1 MRYIQEAVAFTAG
14 NNYIPMMMRYR
25 LPAQKNDVSIFL
37 LSNSYEYDIELI
49 KNMPP
54 PRIDYKNIIIP
65 FKIMDKIGVKPFRYI
80 VSQNE
85 FNKKLVYLN
94 NQKIIPKLIA
104 IRYPYPKTVNT
115 NVYIPISDVI
125 QMVTPYLRSMN
136 VQYLQDNIFSIFEK
150 VMGHFNFSKN
160 KVLIIDTSRYSIYQN
175 MTLDTYKADLING
188 LLTAYILN
196 PIDKIKKL
204 NWTILFRS
212 PEADYKFE
220 LSKFDKRDVVRL
232 RSMLSKIGKPAIT
245 NGKNNE
251 SVGDSVDDFDNTG
264 EQNKI
269 IDKIND
275 LDKKEDDIDID
286 GETRIDETITSDEY
300 DEEESNPS
308 PNTKST
314 IDSVRS
320 TISSLNARYGK
331 TDETQSTPQD
341 QNSKLYNAKAFNINA
356 QLLSKINPASDVVND
371 YKKLSDELSSS
382 DKNDSVEN
390 QLIDDASKKLAD
402 TVTTSDENSVMNT
415 TSSPREQQIRMQ
427 VGQLKLNN
435 VTFDKL
441 TSVSDTPLPV
451 ALKPLR
457 ITTTN
462 RGALKGTG
470 FTHIAKEYEEK
481 LLDRDIVATFMN
493 LSKLPDG
500 FYVTD
505 VQVTDMSTVTSLT
518 NNWKVTL
525 KNKLSERQ
533 SVINIRV
540 PKVINGR
547 FYNNGIWYNIGKQD
561 FPIPILKVSKK
572 KVILTSNYN
581 KITVERYDTRSLVD
595 INMMRKVIKTA
606 NDENGLNRYVKAGSS
621 INTNSAF
628 ISTIEYDEYAKQWF
642 SFINTEGKCE
652 IYFNRQQCAKLYSF
666 VSVQPNEFCCGMINK
681 VPVVLN
687 TDTGLTRDGKT
698 LTDTMLGTLPENLQV
713 AYSKIKPGKL
723 SMYAQITIGNI
734 LPLGVAIAAWEGIGS
749 LLKKSGCK
757 YQFVDKTF
765 NDTRY
770 IVIPFK
776 DKSIAILNTIDAQ
789 LIFNGFYRIN
799 TKAYSISDFETSIM
813 SANSVYVDIFNQL
826 FFKQYSQLTTFI
838 TYYHF
843 FVDAITQDVCL
854 HYKLP
859 NDIAGM
865 LIYSAKLLAD
875 NSYSSEN
882 HSSLYRIRSS
892 EVIPAIIHYHLAIA
906 ISKYNNKPGSKA
918 RGNTLDFNP
927 NSVINELIDVP
938 NVETMSALNPMVELH
953 ARENIT
959 KKGFKGVNT
968 DRAYSVDK
976 RTYDESMI
984 GKMAMSSPNNG
995 TVGVTRQ
1002 LVADPKI
1009 ESVRG
1014 YTSLNGVDTDFNDL
1028 QLASFSELL
1037 TPGTVTRDDAIRT
1050 AIATSQTSHIV
1061 ATAGSQ
1067 PVLISNGV
1075 DELVPSYLTEEFSF
1089 VAPEDGKVLEITDD
1103 YMIIQY
1109 TNGKKKAVY
1118 VGHKQSFNT
1127 GSGFYVDNKLQSN
1140 FEAGQDFKKGDILAY
1155 HERFFSKDS
1164 DGIVR
1169 MNIGPVAK
1177 VAFAGLYST
1186 YEDAGLVTS
1195 KMSKKLSTKL
1205 SLMQE
1210 IKLNAMDD
1218 IEKIVQVGDEVEIN
1232 DPLVVFGLG
1241 DTGDKSVD
1249 NFLKAFQSSD
1259 GANSMLDSAKR
1270 VIKSNHAGR
1279 VVDVRM
1285 YTVKSMEKLSP
1296 SLFNIF
1302 DEYFKENIR
1311 KRKILDKHD
1320 KSDSVYKLDTL
1331 YSLPTAPLKGPTIKG
1346 RTCDILVEIY
1356 IEHEDEASVGDKL
1369 VIYGASKQILSE
1381 VIPEGLEPYTESN
1394 PDEEVSIFVAPSAIL
1409 KRMIPSLTVTASG
1422 NKVLLELKKQIGNI
1436 WKT

>member
-1 MRYIQEAVAFTAG
+1 MQFIQEAVAFTAG
-14 NNYIPMMMRYR
+14 NNYIPMVMRYR

-37 LSNSYEYDIELI
+37 LSDSYEYDIELI
-49 KNMPP
+49 KKMPP

-65 FKIMDKIGVKPFRYI
+65 FKIMDQIGVKPFRYI
-80 VSQNE
+80 ISQNE
-85 FNKKLVYLN
+85 YNRKLVYIS
-94 NQKIIPKLIA
+94 NQKIVPKLVP
-104 IRYPYPKTVNT
+104 IRHPFPKTIN
-115 NVYIPISDVI
+115 NNLYISMSDVI
-125 QMVTPYLRSMN
+125 QSVTPYLRTMS
-136 VQYLQDNIFSIFEK
+136 VQYIQDNIFSIFEK
-150 VMGHFNFSKN
+150 IMGHFNFSKQ
-160 KVLIIDTSRYSIYQN
+160 KVLLIDTSRYFIYQN
-175 MTLDTYKADLING
+175 MSLDTYKADLINS
-188 LLTAYILN
+188 LLTAYVLN
-196 PIDKIKKL
+196 PRNKIKRM
-204 NWTILFRS
+204 NWTILFRA
-212 PEADYKFE
+212 PDADYKFE
-220 LSKFDKRDVVRL
+220 LSKFDERDMVRL
-232 RSMLSKIGKPAIT
+232 KNMLMKIGRPSVVS
-245 NGKNNE
+245 GKDNE
-251 SVGDSVDDFDNTG
+251 SVGESIDDF
-264 EQNKI
+264 ENK
-269 IDKIND
+269 N
-275 LDKKEDDIDID
+275 KKSVTDEDIENLD
-286 GETRIDETITSDEY
+286 GETREDETIESDDYDTAEEAPRTTSAID
-300 DEEESNPS
+300 SL
-308 PNTKST
+308 KST
-314 IDSVRS
+314 IDSLTS
-320 TISSLNARYGK
+320 TYGK
-331 TDETQSTPQD
+331 TGNPNQQTQD
-341 QNSKLYNAKAFNINA
+341 QSSKLYNAKTFNINA
-356 QLLSKINPASDVVND
+356 QLLGRINPDSKTVDD
-371 YKKLSDELSSS
+371 YKKLSDEMSTSGS
-382 DKNDSVEN
+382 EDSVEN
-390 QLIDDASKKLAD
+390 QLIDDASKKLGD
-402 TVTTSDENSVMNT
+402 SVTTTDENSAMNT
-415 TSSPREQQIRMQ
+415 TTSPREQQIRMQ
-427 VGQLKLNN
+427 VGQLKLND

-441 TSVSDTPLPV
+441 TSITDTPLPV
-451 ALKPLR
+451 ALKPSR

-462 RGALKGTG
+462 TGALKGSS

-481 LLDRDIVATFMN
+481 LLDRDIIATFMN

-500 FYVTD
+500 FYVTNVEVSD
-505 VQVTDMSTVTSLT
+505 VSTVTSLT
-518 NNWKVTL
+518 NNWKVSL
-525 KNKLSERQ
+525 KNKLSEKQ

-595 INMMRKVIKTA
+595 INMLRKVIKTA
-606 NDENGLNRYVKAGSS
+606 SDEKGLNRYVKAGSS
-621 INTNSAF
+621 INTNSTF
-628 ISTIEYDEYAKQWF
+628 VSTIEYDEYAKQWF
-642 SFINTEGKCE
+642 SFINKEGKCE
-652 IYFNRQQCAKLYSF
+652 IYFNRQHCAKLYSF

-687 TDTGLTRDGKT
+687 TDTGLTRNGKT
-698 LTDTMLGTLPENLQV
+698 LTDTILSTLPNDLQV

-734 LPLGVAIAAWEGIGS
+734 VPLGVAIAAWEGISS

-757 YQFVDKTF
+757 YQFVDKSF
-765 NDTRY
+765 NDTGY
-770 IVIPFK
+770 LVIPFK
-776 DKSIAILNTIDAQ
+776 DKCIAILNTIDAQ

-799 TKAYSISDFETSIM
+799 TKAYSIGEFETPIM
-813 SANSVYVDIFNQL
+813 SANSIYVDIFNQL

-859 NDIAGM
+859 NDISGM
-865 LIYSAKLLAD
+865 LIYAARLLAD

-882 HSSLYRIRSS
+882 HSSLYRIRST
-892 EVIPAIIHYHLAIA
+892 EIIPAIIHYHLAIA

-918 RGNTLDFNP
+918 RGSSLDFNP
-927 NSVINELIDVP
+927 NSVINELIAVP

-984 GKMAMSSPNNG
+984 GKMAMSSPNSG
-995 TVGVTRQ
+995 TVGISRQ

-1061 ATAGSQ
+1061 STAGSQ

-1089 VAPEDGKVLEITDD
+1089 VAPEDGTVLEITDD
-1103 YMIIQY
+1103 YMILQY
-1109 TNGKKKAVY
+1109 TNGKKKAVH
-1118 VGHKQSFNT
+1118 VGHKQSFNS
-1127 GSGFYVDNKLQSN
+1127 GSGFYVDNKLQTN
-1140 FEAGQDFKKGDILAY
+1140 FEPGQAFKKGDILAY

-1169 MNIGPVAK
+1169 MNIGPIAK

-1186 YEDAGLVTS
+1186 YEDAGLITS

-1249 NFLKAFQSSD
+1249 NFLKAFQSTDS
-1259 GANSMLDSAKR
+1259 ANSMLDSAKR
-1270 VIKSNHAGR
+1270 IIKSNHAGR

-1285 YTVKSMEKLSP
+1285 YTIKSMEKLSP
-1296 SLFNIF
+1296 SLFEIF
-1302 DEYFKENIR
+1302 DNYFKSNIK
-1311 KRKILDKHD
+1311 KRRILDKHD
-1320 KSDSVYKLDTL
+1320 KSNSVYKLDTL
-1331 YSLPTAPLKGPTIKG
+1331 YSLPTAPLKGNSIKG
-1346 RTCDILVEIY
+1346 RTCDILIEIY

-1369 VIYGASKQILSE
+1369 VVYGASKQILSE
-1381 VIPEGLEPYTESN
+1381 VIPEGMEPYTESN
-1394 PDEEVSIFVAPSAIL
+1394 PDEEVSMFVAPSSIL

-1422 NKVLLELKKQIGNI
+1422 NKVLLELKKQIGNL
-1436 WKT
+1436 WKSQ